1 MKLIAVDGR
10 RWTPERLHDAIRT
23 ARNSQQPIELIVEN
37 KQFFK
42 TYSIPYHDGEKNPH
56 LERLQGQPDL
66 LSDILRARTQK
77 PTTGQA
83 F

>member
-1 MKLIAVDGR
+1 
-10 RWTPERLHDAIRT
+10 
-23 ARNSQQPIELIVEN
+23 VEN

-42 TYSIPYHDGEKNPH
+42 TYSILYHDGEKNPH
-56 LERLQGQPDL
+56 LERVQGQPDL

-77 PTTGQA
+77 PTTAQA